1 MGTLGYKNRDAQ
13 CGSQASNSCRKKNK
27 NLPFFVHS
35 HDRTYLYRCH
45 GHLLDFG
52 LERRPNQ
59 SESVA
64 HRRCLHHERH
74 ILHHLRHR
82 QEGCCSVSA
91 TEPRLLEVLLTSDGP
106 IRYAF
111 ICFGGAGIW
120 TAVPIF
126 LSYMVTNFEG
136 REKRAV
142 SIAIINGFGKLF
154 SPIAHTS
161 LSRLTALAVRHHR

>member
-91 TEPRLLEVLLTSDGP
+91 TESMSTRGVANIRWPYQIRIHLLWWCWYLD
-106 IRYAF
+106 RCA
-111 ICFGGAGIW
+111 
-120 TAVPIF
+120 
-126 LSYMVTNFEG
+126 NFPELYG
-136 REKRAV
+136 YQFRRQREACR
-142 SIAIINGFGKLF
+142 FDCY
-154 SPIAHTS
+154 HQ
-161 LSRLTALAVRHHR
+161 RVR